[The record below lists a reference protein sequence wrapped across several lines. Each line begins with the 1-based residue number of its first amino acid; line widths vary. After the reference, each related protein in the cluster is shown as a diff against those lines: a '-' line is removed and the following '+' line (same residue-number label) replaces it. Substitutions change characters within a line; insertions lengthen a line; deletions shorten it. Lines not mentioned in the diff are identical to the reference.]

1 MIRRGP
7 KLKNKM
13 RNKKL
18 LQSRLQSLNGLI
30 RKLDMEIHRGG
41 NKEKINSTQKEMN
54 ELMQDINDIVE
65 RE

>member
-1 MIRRGP
+1 
-7 KLKNKM
+7 M

-18 LQSRLQSLNGLI
+18 LQSRLQTLNGLH

-41 NKEKINSTQKEMN
+41 TKESINTTQRKID